1 MFLFIIPNSKAQ
13 NVKRVLVEGQII
25 VDYPDLEG
33 VTVYNLSSNKGT
45 ITNEEGKFAIS
56 VTLNDKIEISA
67 LQFEKFSII
76 ISQEILD
83 AKSMTV
89 FLVESINKLDE
100 ILILPY
106 GLSGNLKTDI
116 NIIYVEN

>member
-1 MFLFIIPNSKAQ
+1 MKIRFYLILMFLFIIPNSKAQ

-67 LQFEKFSII
+67 LQF
-76 ISQEILD
+76 
-83 AKSMTV
+83 
-89 FLVESINKLDE
+89 
-100 ILILPY
+100 
-106 GLSGNLKTDI
+106 
-116 NIIYVEN
+116 